1 MKKPKP
7 FFTAL
12 LLLTSCLVLS
22 HCSRDNVGLVSP
34 TEEVL
39 VRNVWAVDYYYNS
52 QDMTGEYSSARLLFS
67 STGAVGFLINGKTT
81 SGRWTRT
88 VDADNNELIDLQ
100 FNTSNASILRLNE
113 SWKLTSRSANSLQF
127 QGNGGTDVLFRIKA
141 Q

>member
-7 FFTAL
+7 IFAFV
-12 LLLTSCLVLS
+12 LVLVS
-22 HCSRDNVGLVSP
+22 SVFIRCSADKAALVST

-39 VRNVWAVDYYYNS
+39 VRSAWTVDYYYDT
-52 QDMTGEYSSARLLFS
+52 QDLTDEFTTSRLLFS
-67 STGAVGFLINGKTT
+67 STGVVGFQVNGETIAGKW
-81 SGRWTRT
+81 SRT
-88 VDADNNELIDLQ
+88 MDASNHELIDLQ